1 MKLSV
6 YIPAHNEEAN
16 LDACLKTV
24 AFADEVIVLLDRCTD
39 RSKEIALQHG
49 AKIIEGAW
57 PIESERRMAAMNACS
72 GDWIL
77 DVDAD
82 ERIPVELAHEI
93 REVVT
98 TSPFDLHLVPFDNY
112 IGNRLVKYGWG
123 AYIGVSMRAALFRRG
138 AKTYETGNLVH
149 PQVTIKGRYG
159 PALHHAITHHMD
171 RDLSDTLR
179 RFDSYTTAHAKELI
193 AENNQEGF
201 WRNFARIFSRFYK
214 CYIRRHGYREGA
226 IGFFIAML
234 GGLYPMLSYIKAKY
248 KI

>member
-24 AFADEVIVLLDRCTD
+24 AFADEVVVLLDKCTD

-49 AKIIEGAW
+49 AKIVEGAW
-57 PIESERRMAAMNACS
+57 PIESERRMAAMAACT

-82 ERIPVELAHEI
+82 ERIPAELAA
-93 REVVT
+93 EVRAVIAS
-98 TSPFDLHLVPFDNY
+98 SPFDLHPIPFDNY

-123 AYIGVSMRAALFRRG
+123 AYIGVSQRVALFRRG
-138 AKTYETGNLVH
+138 AKTYLTQDLVH
-149 PQVTIKGRYG
+149 PEVTFIGRMG
-159 PALHHAITHHMD
+159 PVLTHSITHYMD
-171 RDLSDTLR
+171 HDFSDTLR
-179 RFDSYTTAHAKELI
+179 RFDRYTTAHAKELI
-193 AENNQEGF
+193 ATNDTDGF
-201 WRNFARIFSRFYK
+201 WRNFMRIFSRFYK
-214 CYIRRHGYREGA
+214 CFVCRRGYREGA
-226 IGFFIAML
+226 MGFMIAML
-234 GGLYPMLSYIKAKY
+234 GGLYPMVSYIKARY